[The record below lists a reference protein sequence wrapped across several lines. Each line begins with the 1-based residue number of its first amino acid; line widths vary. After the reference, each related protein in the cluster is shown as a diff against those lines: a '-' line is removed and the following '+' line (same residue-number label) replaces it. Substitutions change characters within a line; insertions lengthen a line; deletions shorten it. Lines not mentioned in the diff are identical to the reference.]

1 MKIRMIAL
9 AGVAA
14 LALSTPAMA
23 ANGWYLGLG
32 GGWDG
37 QSSIKATSQVNTNF
51 FGSSKS
57 GGAAIVAGTVGY
69 AWDNGFR
76 LEDEIAWTG
85 HDLAGLTG
93 TFVTAAGGATA
104 ISGIEAQKHPGTAA
118 VRADCAGMGTSCPEY
133 QQGLSAQLRTNVL
146 LGVTGGLGLVTAIV
160 GIFLTQWGAPEAP
173 APESAHIRV
182 EPVIGIGQA
191 GVRGSF

>member
-23 ANGWYLGLG
+23 AEGWYLGLG

-69 AWDNGFR
+69 AWDNGLR

-85 HDLAGLTG
+85 HDLTGLTG
-93 TFVTAAGGATA
+93 PLVTAAGSATA
-104 ISGIEAQKHPGTAA
+104 RGYSSVSTDMANLVYDIPLDENWKLSLGGGVGYGMVRTHLQYAPIGT
-118 VRADCAGMGTSCPEY
+118 GP
-133 QQGLSAQLRTNVL
+133 
-146 LGVTGGLGLVTAIV
+146 LGDIVNGSRGGLAYQ
-160 GIFLTQWGAPEAP
+160 GI
-173 APESAHIRV
+173 
-182 EPVIGIGQA
+182 A
-191 GVRGSF
+191 GVA